1 MKIQTMLRAINSIN
15 LRPSFPLPPPSATSF
30 LLPTPSV
37 AVSVSLSACLFPLT
51 HTQELSR
58 SWPGDVVG
66 DSERLTNNFS
76 KSCEQI
82 SESEFEEA
90 KIRQGIGE
98 GD

>member
-1 MKIQTMLRAINSIN
+1 
-15 LRPSFPLPPPSATSF
+15 
-30 LLPTPSV
+30 
-37 AVSVSLSACLFPLT
+37 
-51 HTQELSR
+51 
-58 SWPGDVVG
+58 VVG